1 MDKVKKLWFAGIF
14 LTVAMTAVSITAWG
28 AIPVGYYSSI
38 NGKRGQDLKNA
49 VHSLLKNHTVV
60 TYSSLWYHFPS
71 TDCRLDNSSQVWDM
85 YSNITRYFR
94 GYSAVSG
101 MNREHSFPKSW
112 WGGTQVDAY
121 TDLNHLYPSDGDA
134 NLAKNNYPLGEVS
147 TASFNNGLTKVGT
160 PIAGQGGGCSM
171 VFEPGDEYKGDF
183 ARTYFYMA
191 TCYQDY
197 TWKYTYMVS
206 NSSWLTL
213 NQWSIDMLLR
223 WSREDPVSDKEVARN
238 EAIYKI
244 QNNRNP
250 FIDNPNLAEFIWG
263 NRYGDVFNIDDSGTE
278 PQGDPILITPNQ
290 GTVIEM
296 GDVAL
301 GKSLTMTVYV
311 KGKYLNNDLQ
321 VLLYRDDYKMFSLPV
336 NSIPRAVANS
346 EVGYPLNIT
355 YTPTTLGN
363 HQCRLIILDGG
374 LTGSY
379 GADILAQCLP
389 VPSLSVINALE
400 ASDIQGHNYTAR
412 WEAAPEEVDYYI
424 VNRIVYDDQNSIV
437 SSDQFSTDETSYLF
451 DDLMNGQTH
460 TYTVQS
466 FRLGYTSVPSNVIT
480 EEATGI
486 NGIEADKPIAFIATE
501 GGVLVKCSEPHPSV
515 DIFSTSGQLV
525 KHLDVV
531 NNDDFI
537 YLPQGIHIMRSAVSR
552 KPQKLII
559 R

>member
-1 MDKVKKLWFAGIF
+1 MVKRLYISV
-14 LTVAMTAVSITAWG
+14 LLVAVALTAWST
-28 AIPVGYYSSI
+28 IPVGYYSSI

-49 VHSLLKNHTVV
+49 VHLLLKNHTVV
-60 TYSSLWYHFPS
+60 TYGSMWYHFPS
-71 TDCRLDNSSQVWDM
+71 TDCRLDNPNQVWDM

-94 GYSAVSG
+94 GSSSVSG

-134 NLAKNNYPLGEVS
+134 NMAKSNYPLGEVS
-147 TASFNNGLTKVGT
+147 TITFDNGLTKVGT
-160 PIAGQGGGCSM
+160 PVAGQGGGSSI

-197 TWKYTYMVS
+197 TWKYTFMVS
-206 NSSWLTL
+206 NSSWMTL
-213 NQWSIDMLLR
+213 NQWSIDLLLR

-238 EAIYKI
+238 EAVYTI

-263 NRYGDVFNIDDSGTE
+263 NRVGDVFNIDDTGSE
-278 PQGDPILITPNQ
+278 PQGEPILITPNQ
-290 GTVIEM
+290 GTQIEM

-301 GKSLTMTVYV
+301 GKSITMTVYV

-321 VLLYRDDYKMFSLPV
+321 VLLYRDDSKMFSLPV
-336 NSIPRAVANS
+336 NYIPRTVANS
-346 EVGYPLNIT
+346 DVGYPLNIT
-355 YTPTTLGN
+355 YTPTALGN
-363 HQCRLIILDGG
+363 HKTRLIILDGG

-379 GADILAQCLP
+379 GADIMAQCLP
-389 VPSLSVINALE
+389 APSLSTLHALE
-400 ASDIQGHNYTAR
+400 ASDLEGENYTAR

-424 VNRIVYDDQNSIV
+424 VNRIVYDDKNNIL
-437 SSDQFSTDETSYLF
+437 SSEQFSSDETSYQF
-451 DDLMNGQTH
+451 DDLKKGQIH

-466 FRLGYTSVPSNVIT
+466 FRLGYTSSPSNVIT
-480 EEATGI
+480 VASTAI
-486 NGIEADKPIAFIATE
+486 NTVKADRPIAFIAAP
-501 GGVLVKCSEPHPSV
+501 GGVLVKCSEPHPNV
-515 DIFSTSGQLV
+515 NIFNLSGHLV
-525 KHLDVV
+525 KHIDVV

-537 YLPQGIHIMRSAVSR
+537 YLPRGIYILCSAAARTPS
-552 KPQKLII
+552 KLVIK
-559 R
+559 